1 MVSSCSR
8 PAQASLCDGR
18 KISST
23 LRNLKVKLLFITWLA
38 SCLLLLSFCPK
49 QWPRSKSAEKDLI
62 SWKEAKYCTRNLTH
76 SVCIYTCMNTHI
88 FQIYASQ
95 FNPLHLSICV
105 YMYIYTHT
113 YASIY
118 LQIYMSYDWNI
129 NKCPF
134 RATEKH
140 LSICIR
146 NQINICENKEK

>member
-49 QWPRSKSAEKDLI
+49 QWPRSKSVERDSI
-62 SWKEAKYCTRNLTH
+62 SWEEEKYCACNLTH
-76 SVCIYTCMNTHI
+76 SVHIHTYMNTHV
-88 FQIYASQ
+88 FQISYASQ
-95 FNPLHLSICV
+95 YNPLYLSICV
-105 YMYIYTHT
+105 YIYTHIWC
-113 YASIY
+113 IY
-118 LQIYMSYDWNI
+118 LQTYTSYDWNI

-140 LSICIR
+140 LCICIR